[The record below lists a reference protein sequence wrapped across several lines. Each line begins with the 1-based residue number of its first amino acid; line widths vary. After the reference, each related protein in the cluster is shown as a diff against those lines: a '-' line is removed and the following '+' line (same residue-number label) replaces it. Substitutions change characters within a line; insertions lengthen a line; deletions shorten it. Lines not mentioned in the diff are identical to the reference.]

1 MSSLSSLQVALKV
14 AEMHRDQAGVAL
26 GTAVQQETFARD
38 QLQQL
43 QSYAHET
50 ESRWLRTGQS
60 GLTPGLMQHHYQ
72 FMGRLDHATGLQ
84 HAVVEEARR
93 RVERQRRV
101 VMDAE
106 MRVSTLQKLLQ
117 RKRADA
123 QAAEARRDQR
133 EMDEFAAN
141 LIRRRVSDLQGVS

>member
-26 GTAVQQETFARD
+26 GKVVQQETFARD
-38 QLQQL
+38 QLHQL
-43 QSYAHET
+43 QSYAQET
-50 ESRWLRTGQS
+50 ENRWLRTGQS

-84 HAVVEEARR
+84 HAVVEEAGR
-93 RVERQRRV
+93 RVERQRKAV
-101 VMDAE
+101 VDAE
-106 MRVSTLQKLLQ
+106 MRVGTLQKLLQ
-117 RKRADA
+117 RKHADA
-123 QAAEARRDQR
+123 QAAAARRDQR

-141 LIRRRVSDLQGVS
+141 QIRRRVSDLQGVS